1 MTSKVL
7 SVDNVTRS
15 LIDKIR
21 PHILHQSTWIS
32 KGVGIYCNWC
42 ESNFLTVA
50 DFAAVNYFKSEAQDR
65 IKLAVARWIG
75 NNSPEEAKLT
85 FKL

>member
-1 MTSKVL
+1 MNKVL
-7 SVDNVTRS
+7 SVEAVTRD

-21 PHILHQSTWIS
+21 PHILHQSQWAS
-32 KGVGIYCNWC
+32 RGVGIYCKWC

-50 DFAAVNYFKSEAQDR
+50 DFQPVHYFKPDAQDR
-65 IKLAVARWIG
+65 IKVAVARWMG
-75 NNSPEEAKLT
+75 NNSTEEARVT